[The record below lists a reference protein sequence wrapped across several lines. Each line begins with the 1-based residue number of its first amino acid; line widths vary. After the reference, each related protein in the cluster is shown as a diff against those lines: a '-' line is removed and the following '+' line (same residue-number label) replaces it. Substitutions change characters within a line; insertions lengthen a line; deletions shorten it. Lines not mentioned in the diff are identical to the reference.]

1 MKEKDIKNLLLKA
14 ALLENKSDLEL
25 EVFELILDLCNEKN
39 YKIENYIENVEE
51 CTLCEQQKFMH
62 LVALE
67 NDTILDVIF
76 EYHKTFS
83 KTDFCKE
90 DLKSKYELQLLENT
104 FEVSL

>member
-1 MKEKDIKNLLLKA
+1 MKEKNIKNLLLKA

-39 YKIENYIENVEE
+39 YKIENFIGNVEE

-62 LVALE
+62 LVALQ
-67 NDTILDVIF
+67 DDSILDIVF

-83 KTDFCKE
+83 TADFCKE
-90 DLKSKYELQLLENT
+90 DFKSKYELQLLENT
-104 FEVSL
+104 FEISL